1 MDNNLVQKIREE
13 LSKSESI
20 AIAVGQNPTVDSMAA
35 ALSLYLILKEA
46 NKKVTVISPTEPLVE
61 HSSLVGIDKVTT
73 SMNTGGGADGDFV
86 VSFPYVE
93 GEIEKVSYTLENG
106 FLNIIVKST
115 GQPLSFD
122 EKDVRYTK
130 GSGGGAASFNLLITV
145 GMPVLSDLGNLIDRD
160 KMRDVKIINMDNKQE
175 NQGYGDIVAVSPSFS
190 SVSEQVADM
199 VLTLG
204 IRIDK
209 DIAQNLLNGITYST
223 RNFQAD
229 YTSPL
234 AFEIASFLM
243 RSGAQ
248 RAEAIKAL
256 SGSSRDIRP
265 QERQD
270 DRPKQRHFS
279 SEPQEEPEEQDEK
292 RAPDDWLSPKVYK
305 GSSNF

>member
-20 AIAVGQNPTVDSMAA
+20 AIAVGKNPSVDSMAA

-46 NKKVTVISPTEPLVE
+46 NKKVSVISPTEPLVE
-61 HSSLVGIDKVTT
+61 HTSLVGVDKVTT
-73 SMNTGGGADGDFV
+73 SVSGGGGPEGDFV

-106 FLNIIVKST
+106 YLNIIVKST

-130 GSGGGAASFNLLITV
+130 GTGGGGGAFNLLITV
-145 GMPVLSDLGNLIDRD
+145 GMPVLSDLGGLLDKD

-229 YTSPL
+229 HTSPL

-248 RAEAIKAL
+248 RSVAIKAV
-256 SGSSRDIRP
+256 SRDYREP
-265 QERQD
+265 ARQESHD
-270 DRPKQRHFS
+270 ERPKQRSFAN
-279 SEPQEEPEEQDEK
+279 EQQDDQEEQDEQ

>member
-1 MDNNLVQKIREE
+1 MVQKIREE

-20 AIAVGQNPTVDSMAA
+20 AIAVGQNPSVDSMAA

-46 NKKVTVISPTEPLVE
+46 NKKVAVISPTEPLVE
-61 HSSLVGIDKVTT
+61 HSSLVGIDKVST
-73 SMNTGGGADGDFV
+73 SVNPGGGPDGDFV

-106 FLNIIVKST
+106 YLNIIVKST
-115 GQPLSFD
+115 GRPLSFD

-130 GSGGGAASFNLLITV
+130 ASGGGASFNLLITV
-145 GMPVLSDLGNLIDRD
+145 GMPVLSELGSLIDKDR
-160 KMRDVKIINMDNKQE
+160 MRDVKIINMDNKQE

-229 YTSPL
+229 HTSPL

-248 RAEAIKAL
+248 RAEAIKAI
-256 SGSSRDIRP
+256 SGNYREQRGQD
-265 QERQD
+265 RQD
-270 DRPKQRHFS
+270 DRQTPRHFS
-279 SEPQEEPEEQDEK
+279 NEPQDEPEEQDEK
-292 RAPDDWLSPKVYK
+292 RAPVDWLSPKVYK